1 MTFIS
6 EMETAEKDLTMKFER
21 FEETTLKQLHEFGKT
36 ALEMNETT
44 KKNMR
49 EMNETTKKLMRDLMR
64 ESSKETKELLSPL
77 FKKME
82 NFEKFKENTV
92 NHLVSLT
99 KQIQGLQK
107 EMDTVKETLS
117 SSIASIKS
125 CNENIEQ
132 MSKKIAEISN
142 SNNNNNNSNNNSNN
156 NDNNNDNNSNS
167 HNQTCEQLESL
178 SQKINE
184 LEVKS
189 KFWEL
194 NFQSTPSV
202 SQSGPTPHE
211 LQLQKSK
218 ENNLII
224 FGMRENPQD
233 ASWNDKDE
241 LQALL
246 SDLGSTVNLDET
258 NFFCVGRNL
267 ERSRPLILKLNQD
280 KKAKILFKAKNLK
293 NNQRWAGVAITHDLT
308 KLQCQEEKAQEAEL
322 KRIAEE
328 KNQRLHENDKAKRWR
343 VIGGRGTRRLV
354 LTDL

>member
-1 MTFIS
+1 
-6 EMETAEKDLTMKFER
+6 METAEKDLTMKFER

-64 ESSKETKELLSPL
+64 ECSKETKELMSPL

-224 FGMRENPQD
+224 FGMRENHHD

-258 NFFCVGRNL
+258 NFFRVGRNL
-267 ERSRPLILKLNQD
+267 ERPRPLILKLNQEE
-280 KKAKILFKAKNLK
+280 KAKILFMAKNLK

-308 KLQCQEEKAQEAEL
+308 KLQCQEEKAREAEL
-322 KRIAEE
+322 KRMAEE

-343 VIGGRGTRRLV
+343 VIGGRGARRLV
-354 LTDL
+354 LADL